1 MRVRLALAL
10 LSGVLYGQ
18 TTAKDKPADYPV
30 HAALGTVSIGA
41 EYLVHSIPAHNHTFF
56 TSDYL
61 VVEVAVYPGS
71 GETVQIGSTTL
82 ALRLNGRKQLMY
94 PESPGF
100 VASSMKYPDW
110 QTHPRAEVQAGVGDA
125 GVTIGRPPVVGR
137 FPDDPTPSRSRLPR
151 SPKAPEPDD
160 RLGIESE
167 EPVSIDDA
175 VAHAALPEGAIS
187 KPVSGYLYFHYK
199 GKPKSVKSVELVYEA
214 KAGSVTL
221 KLL

>member
-1 MRVRLALAL
+1 MRVLLILAL
-10 LSGVLYGQ
+10 LSGRLYSQ
-18 TTAKDKPADYPV
+18 TTVKEKSTDYPV

-41 EYLVHSIPAHNHTFF
+41 EYLVHSIPAHDQTFF

-61 VVEVAVYPGS
+61 VVEAAVFPGR
-71 GETVQIGSTTL
+71 GETIEIGNITF

-94 PESPGF
+94 PEAPGF
-100 VASSMKYPDW
+100 VSASMKYPDW
-110 QTHPRAEVQAGVGDA
+110 ETHPRAEVQAGVGNA

-137 FPDDPTPSRSRLPR
+137 FPDDPTPARSRLPR
-151 SPKAPEPDD
+151 SPKAPDPDD
-160 RLGIESE
+160 RGGIERE
-167 EPVSIDDA
+167 EPVSVEDA

-187 KPVSGYLYFHYK
+187 KPVSGYIYFRYK
-199 GKPKSVKSVELVYEA
+199 GKPKSVKSLELVYEA